1 MVNTVENQLLN
12 LDPQSFDAALAELQL
27 GAEREADLRRQ
38 YRRSNSV
45 FAPVYGLL
53 DQVRANDES
62 GGRVRGNVV
71 PMSRPEG
78 MTGLEA
84 MMSGQA
90 EFAAPNSL
98 LGLLEAAPMAAD
110 APMAAYQG
118 AIPMQDMAGEALGV
132 AGAAMGAGGLLSR
145 PAGSVGMGGRVAA
158 PGLLSSPNINALD
171 PNAWRSRIEQ
181 SIPRSW
187 LDPKFERPQWHGISG
202 VSSNLPEQDLS
213 PIFRDTGTLVP
224 EQSITIEDLLNRTAI
239 PAYGDRSVAG
249 SDVLGVGSLAYERPF
264 RSLGGADFM
273 REQDTG
279 IWANALDEATELA
292 DAARGVIND
301 GGDPALIYTAMGP
314 QSADFS
320 TMMANAVMNQ
330 YNPSRMDPRAAAS
343 YDDSVR
349 AVLPRF
355 TSIMDP
361 NFLDGLTGSQRWNL
375 WQLMDKAKYRDAGFP
390 NINLARRSITDPR
403 LLNAVPFDAGLTVGR
418 PTGGLLQLDEIT
430 QPHPSYPAQL
440 AGSYEGGLSQNI
452 PGQILWRDF
461 FEGRRGSGE
470 SVGADQRSFL
480 MNANRM
486 RQTIDQQT
494 VDEANAFMET
504 MRNLED
510 PSSPLRLWRGRP
522 ND

>member
-1 MVNTVENQLLN
+1 
-12 LDPQSFDAALAELQL
+12 
-27 GAEREADLRRQ
+27 
-38 YRRSNSV
+38 
-45 FAPVYGLL
+45 
-53 DQVRANDES
+53 
-62 GGRVRGNVV
+62 
-71 PMSRPEG
+71 
-78 MTGLEA
+78 
-84 MMSGQA
+84 
-90 EFAAPNSL
+90 
-98 LGLLEAAPMAAD
+98 
-110 APMAAYQG
+110 
-118 AIPMQDMAGEALGV
+118 
-132 AGAAMGAGGLLSR
+132 
-145 PAGSVGMGGRVAA
+145 
-158 PGLLSSPNINALD
+158 
-171 PNAWRSRIEQ
+171 
-181 SIPRSW
+181 
-187 LDPKFERPQWHGISG
+187 
-202 VSSNLPEQDLS
+202 
-213 PIFRDTGTLVP
+213 
-224 EQSITIEDLLNRTAI
+224 
-239 PAYGDRSVAG
+239 
-249 SDVLGVGSLAYERPF
+249 
-264 RSLGGADFM
+264 M

-301 GGDPALIYTAMGP
+301 NGDPALIYTAMGP